1 MNEPVIIHKAAEL
14 RLGQFWDYTVEK
26 WGEEQADSYL
36 RKLGVCIQGL
46 VETYLIPRPEAIIR
60 HEST

>member
-14 RLGQFWDYTVEK
+14 RLGQIWDYTVEK
-26 WGEEQADSYL
+26 WGEEQSDSYL

-46 VETYLIPRPEAIIR
+46 KTQR
-60 HEST
+60 

>member
-14 RLGQFWDYTVEK
+14 RLGQIWDYTVEK

-36 RKLGVCIQGL
+36 DLHGGVRGVLG
-46 VETYLIPRPEAIIR
+46 EAA
-60 HEST
+60 SS